1 MPSDGPINI
10 DLQAVI
16 NRRLGKRAWL
26 VPKPLVRALS
36 RMICQEQLNEML
48 RVNYPRRG
56 PAFSQG
62 VLDHLNIKI
71 NVEHSER
78 LPRPDDSRV
87 IIVSNHPLGG
97 LDGMAMIS
105 YFSRH
110 YGRDVKFVVNDLLM
124 AIEPLTDVFLPI
136 NKHGAQSRQAICDI
150 DNAMAGDAPII
161 MYPAG
166 LCSRLMPDKSICDL
180 EWQKMFI
187 AKAIE
192 YKRDIVPVFFDG
204 RNSDTF
210 YKMAAWRKHLGI
222 KFNIEMLRLPK
233 EVFRAHDSTF
243 TIFCGER
250 IPYTTL
256 NKASKAEAARIKDIV
271 YSLRHSNS

>member
-1 MPSDGPINI
+1 
-10 DLQAVI
+10 
-16 NRRLGKRAWL
+16 
-26 VPKPLVRALS
+26 
-36 RMICQEQLNEML
+36 MICQEQLNEML

-110 YGRDVKFVVNDLLM
+110 FGRDVKFVVNDLLM

-166 LCSRLMPDKSICDL
+166 VCSRRMPDKSICDL

-187 AKAIE
+187 AK
-192 YKRDIVPVFFDG
+192 DI
-204 RNSDTF
+204 
-210 YKMAAWRKHLGI
+210 
-222 KFNIEMLRLPK
+222 
-233 EVFRAHDSTF
+233 
-243 TIFCGER
+243 
-250 IPYTTL
+250 
-256 NKASKAEAARIKDIV
+256 
-271 YSLRHSNS
+271 